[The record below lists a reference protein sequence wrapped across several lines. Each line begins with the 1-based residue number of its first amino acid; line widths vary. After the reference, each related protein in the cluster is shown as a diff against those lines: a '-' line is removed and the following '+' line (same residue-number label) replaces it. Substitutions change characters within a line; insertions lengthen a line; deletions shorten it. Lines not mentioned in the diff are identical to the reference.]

1 MTDTTEQSELKGTFI
16 RYIDKRL
23 NDKALVLVGQALQII
38 NEYDAQGLDLTL
50 RQLYYQFVARGLL
63 ENDDRNYERLGTAV
77 NDGRLCGLLPW
88 DKLIDHE
95 RNLMGLNTHASPRSF
110 LKDKVQGYRRDLWQE
125 QQWRPEVWVEKKALI
140 GVISDICNQL
150 RVDFFATKGYN
161 SQSEQWRAGQRF
173 AGYIRDGQRPIV
185 FHLGDHDPSGVDMT
199 RDNRDR
205 LEMFAGTPVMV
216 QRLALN
222 MNQVEEFQ
230 PPENPL
236 KMKAGKLSDSRA
248 KAYVAMMEERGSP
261 DPYVSWEL
269 DALEPTYIRNL
280 ISDAVKHVRDEEVWG
295 RSLAREVAD
304 RDRLKALAEEFV

>member
-1 MTDTTEQSELKGTFI
+1 VTDEIPGQPKGTYL
-16 RYIDKRL
+16 RYIDKKL
-23 NDKALVLVGQALQII
+23 GDAGMVLVGQALEII
-38 NEYDAQGLDLTL
+38 LEYDNQGLDLTL

-63 ENDDRNYERLGTAV
+63 ENNDRNYKRLGDVV

-95 RNLMGLNTHASPRSF
+95 RNLMGLETYKSPRDV
-110 LKDKVQGYRRDLWQE
+110 LKESADKYRRDLWQE
-125 QQWRPEVWVEKKALI
+125 QTWRPEVWVEKKALI
-140 GVISDICNQL
+140 GVISGICNQL

-173 AGYIRDGQRPIV
+173 ARYISKGQRPIV

-205 LEMFAGTPVMV
+205 LEMFAGTPVIV

-222 MNQVEEFQ
+222 MNQVEEFK

-236 KMKAGKLSDSRA
+236 KMKAGKLSDARA
-248 KAYVAMMEERGSP
+248 KAYVRMMKAYGAP

-269 DALEPTYIRNL
+269 DALDPSYIRDL
-280 ISDAVKHVRDEEVWG
+280 INGAVQRVRDPEVWS
-295 RSLAREVAD
+295 RSLSREVAD
-304 RDRLKALAEEFV
+304 KDRLQTLVTEFA